1 MAKYI
6 LDTDHVSLI
15 LRGDQQLQAKVDLE
29 LEVYTTVIT
38 FQENFNGWVT
48 RINQAKP
55 KDDFVELYSR
65 LERTIEYF
73 KKADILGF
81 DPAANQTFRQLLQQN
96 LHLRKVRLERDLRIA
111 AIALTHNAI
120 VITRNQRDF
129 SQVPGLQI
137 VDWSSSES

>member
-6 LDTDHVSLI
+6 LDTDHVSFI
-15 LRGDQQLQAKVDLE
+15 LRGDERLRAKVDLE
-29 LEVYTTVIT
+29 IEIYTTVIT

-55 KDDFVELYSR
+55 NDDFVALYSR
-65 LERTIEYF
+65 LERSIDYF

-81 DPAANQTFRQLLQQN
+81 DHAANQIFRQLLHQN
-96 LHLRKVRLERDLRIA
+96 LHLRKSRLEKDLRIA
-111 AIALTHNAI
+111 SIALAQNAI

-137 VDWSSSES
+137 VDWSSPES